1 MPDNGATRSRRYRLH
16 RSGDHS
22 LCRHERVQAVRAVPD
37 LPEGDLDAQAEL
49 VALARRLAAAH
60 EADPGNAAVAREL
73 RCTLLALPAP
83 EGPADPL
90 EELRALAS
98 SVS

>member
-1 MPDNGATRSRRYRLH
+1 MPDSDATRSRRYRLH
-16 RSGDHS
+16 RGGDHS
-22 LCRHERVQAVRAVPD
+22 QCRHDRVQAIQAVPD

-73 RCTLLALPAP
+73 RMTLQVLEAP
-83 EGPADPL
+83 GPDVDPL
-90 EELRALAS
+90 EELRELS
-98 SVS
+98 RRVS